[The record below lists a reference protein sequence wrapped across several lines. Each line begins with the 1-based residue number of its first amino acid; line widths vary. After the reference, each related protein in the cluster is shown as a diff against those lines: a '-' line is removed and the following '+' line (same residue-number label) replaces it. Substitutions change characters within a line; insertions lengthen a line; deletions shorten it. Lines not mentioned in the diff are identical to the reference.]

1 MDNIEEQVQ
10 TLQKQI
16 DGLLVMTAIYNKI
29 VQRHVDESLGEDLKS
44 IQQALRDIKKKE
56 SK

>member
-16 DGLLVMTAIYNKI
+16 DGLLVMTGIYNKI
-29 VQRHVDESLGEDLKS
+29 IKRYVDDSLGEDLKS
-44 IQQALRDIKKKE
+44 IQQALRDIKNKE

>member
-1 MDNIEEQVQ
+1 MDNIEEQIQ

-16 DGLLVMTAIYNKI
+16 DGLLVMTGIYNKI
-29 VQRHVDESLGEDLKS
+29 IKRYVDDSLGEDLKS